1 MKHITIE
8 ELSAM
13 RNTEGIIIQGCGGD
27 LNDWVEGIN
36 QLLTCEGIFKNND
49 IFKEVLVFEYSGLTN
64 LLFKMDGVG
73 LDIGKL
79 ALWRISTHWNFGGTW
94 LSNYLPNKLGI
105 HMDKAIEEK
114 QDPEQEFDLQQKW
127 Q

>member
-8 ELSAM
+8 ELSVM
-13 RNTEGIIIQGCGGD
+13 RNTEGLIIQGCGGD

-64 LLFKMDGVG
+64 LLFKMDSVE

-79 ALWRISTHWNFGGTW
+79 ALWRITTHSNFGGTW
-94 LSNYLPNKLGI
+94 LSDYLPNELGI
-105 HMDKAIEEK
+105 HMDKATEEK
-114 QDPEQEFDLQQKW
+114 QDPGPEVLY
-127 Q
+127 

>member
-1 MKHITIE
+1 MKSCLAIKV
-8 ELSAM
+8 
-13 RNTEGIIIQGCGGD
+13 
-27 LNDWVEGIN
+27 VEGTD

-49 IFKEVLVFEYSGLTN
+49 IFKEVLVFEYGGLTN
-64 LLFKMDGVG
+64 ILFTMDGVG

-79 ALWRISTHWNFGGTW
+79 ALWRNSTHRNFGGTW
-94 LSNYLPNKLGI
+94 LSDYLPNKLGI

-114 QDPEQEFDLQQKW
+114 RDPEQEFDLQQKW